1 VFVGF
6 FWLWL
11 GDHQASS
18 PGGLDLW
25 FPCKFMW
32 QVVVGSIHHYAILGV
47 TYYSPS
53 SYSRVTVSTNHQN
66 NDLDAWGWRVGHD
79 IAPVWW
85 QLESEHL
92 QKEAVALLGAL

>member
-1 VFVGF
+1 
-6 FWLWL
+6 
-11 GDHQASS
+11 
-18 PGGLDLW
+18 
-25 FPCKFMW
+25 MW